1 MTHGGLGAKRRTC
14 SLLALALVLAL
25 AVSGTA
31 AAQSVEVRDVRHWSY
46 PDYTRVV
53 LELSGPARFTK
64 NRLSGPPRLYL
75 DLKGSLLGEGLG
87 TDLKVSDGI
96 LRRVRASQFDRDTVR
111 VVLDLGKSDS
121 FEVFRLD
128 DPARIVIDVFGASSR
143 AVRKVVIDAGH
154 GGKDPGAIGPGRLME
169 KDVVLDIARRAKEI
183 LQGKG
188 YEVVL
193 TRDSDR
199 FLTLEERTVIANRE
213 GADLFVSIHANANR
227 RRNVRGLET
236 YLLNWTDDEEAV
248 KVAARENAISVKRMH
263 EARSE
268 VGVIL
273 ASLELQ
279 NKRDESLKL
288 AHLVQGSMVSSL
300 DGRYRGVVDKGVKQ
314 ALFYVLFGARM
325 PSVLVEV
332 SYITNYEE
340 AKRLRQKSYRWQLA
354 HGIASGIEGY
364 FERALPPAN
373 LAKR

>member
-1 MTHGGLGAKRRTC
+1 MGAIRKAC
-14 SLLALALVLAL
+14 SLLAFLLWLAAVHPGLAH
-25 AVSGTA
+25 A
-31 AAQSVEVRDVRHWSY
+31 ASYEVRDVRYWSY

-53 LELSGPARFTK
+53 LELSGPADFTR
-64 NRLSGPPRLYL
+64 NRLSSPPRLYL
-75 DLKGSLLGEGLG
+75 DLKGGRLGKGLG
-87 TDLKVSDGI
+87 ADLRVSDGI
-96 LRRVRASQFDRDTVR
+96 LKRIRASQFDSRTVR
-111 VVLDLGKSDS
+111 VVLDLGNAAS
-121 FEVFRLD
+121 FEVFSLE
-128 DPARIVIDVFGASSR
+128 DPSRIVIDVFGASSVAR
-143 AVRKVVIDAGH
+143 PRKVVLDAGH
-154 GGKDPGAIGPGRLME
+154 GGKDPGAIGPGGLME
-169 KDVVLDIARRAKEI
+169 KDVVLDVALKVKEI
-183 LQGKG
+183 LSDKG

-199 FLTLEERTVIANRE
+199 FLSLEERTVIANRE
-213 GADLFVSIHANANR
+213 DADLFVSIHANANR
-227 RRNVRGLET
+227 KRDVKGIET

-268 VGVIL
+268 LGVIL

-288 AHLVQGSMVSSL
+288 AHLVQGSMVTSI
-300 DGRYRGVVDKGVKQ
+300 DGRYGGVVDNGVKQ

-340 AKRLRQKSYRWQLA
+340 ASRLGQKSYRWHLA
-354 HGIASGIEGY
+354 RGIASGIEGY
-364 FERALPPAN
+364 FSPDVPNAS